1 MKRFSLLAAA
11 AGLATLLA
19 AGAASAQ
26 TITLNCR
33 VTSNETSVQ
42 TSEGVGYDVSTPNNE
57 QVATLDLGAGTFV
70 FGSTSGPLT
79 YTDDIIVGA
88 AVSAPYH
95 GRWQWD
101 RQTGAFFAAGAA
113 LEGDQSIIMTISGSC
128 RTPSGGTRF

>member
-1 MKRFSLLAAA
+1 MKRKSLFAAVAALAFIS
-11 AGLATLLA
+11 A

-42 TSEGVGYDVSTPNNE
+42 SSGGVEYDIANPNNE

-79 YTDDIIVGA
+79 YTSDVIVGA

-101 RQTGAFFAAGAA
+101 RRTGAFFAAGAA

-128 RTPSGGTRF
+128 RTPGGASRF

>member
-1 MKRFSLLAAA
+1 MNRMSLFAAVAALA
-11 AGLATLLA
+11 LMS
-19 AGAASAQ
+19 AASAAAQ

-42 TSEGVGYDVSTPNNE
+42 TGTGVEFDVANPDNE

-79 YTDDIIVGA
+79 YTDDMIVGA

-101 RQTGAFFAAGAA
+101 RRSGAFFAAGAA